1 MELGQLL
8 KQARLEA
15 GLSQRQ
21 LCGEEITRNML
32 SQIEN
37 GAARP
42 SMETLRYLAGR
53 LGKPVGFF
61 LDEDTASPNQTL
73 VQKAREAFLSGD
85 CASSLELLESYTRDG
100 VFDSEAYLIQALC
113 CLQLAQTAIE
123 DGRIP
128 YSLTLLQ
135 WAKEAGGLTPYYTRD
150 SERRR
155 CLLLAQAAP
164 EETGKIASRLD
175 DEELLLRAQAA
186 YWAGEFARAA
196 AILDCAADQK
206 QERFSILRGDVY
218 FAMGEYARA
227 AGCYRNAEEKCL
239 HRLEL
244 CYQKLED
251 YKMAYYYACRQR

>member
-1 MELGQLL
+1 
-8 KQARLEA
+8 
-15 GLSQRQ
+15 
-21 LCGEEITRNML
+21 ML

-42 SMETLRYLAGR
+42 SMETLCYLAGR

-61 LDEDTASPNQTL
+61 LNEDTASPNQAL
-73 VQKAREAFLSGD
+73 VQRAREAFLADD
-85 CASSLELLESYTRDG
+85 CGSALEILESYTSDG
-100 VFDSEAYLIQALC
+100 VFDPEAHLLQTLC
-113 CLQLAQTAIE
+113 CLQLAQAAIE
-123 DGRIP
+123 DGRVP

-135 WAKEAGGLTPYYTRD
+135 RAKEAGALTPYYTRD
-150 SERRR
+150 LERRR

-164 EETGKIASRLD
+164 EEAGAIASQLG

-186 YWAGEFARAA
+186 YWAGEFTRAA
-196 AILDCAADQK
+196 AILDCAANQK

-218 FAMGEYARA
+218 FAAGEYARA

-244 CYQKLED
+244 CYEKLED
-251 YKMAYYYACRQR
+251 YKMAYYYACQQR